1 MTLNTP
7 ALSLHSSRAAVQCRT
22 QESIVQ
28 GPLRTSVKSESELFS
43 DSFLDAENCSLSPYR
58 SALDSSPLTSALL
71 KWCNAISSS
80 YGVHVH
86 NFTTSLADGKA
97 LCYLVHYY
105 HPSILRLN
113 DIRDTTS
120 SMINTH
126 FRSKKE
132 AAGGR
137 TVDLELSQFT
147 ESSQLSG
154 ALSKSDIKR
163 GLEGERV
170 NFNTVQSAC
179 SSIGGIWSKMEMCE
193 FIFFRE

>member
-1 MTLNTP
+1 MCCKAPWITLNTS
-7 ALSLHSSRAAVQCRT
+7 ALSLHFSRAAVQCCK

-28 GPLRTSVKSESELFS
+28 GPLSSGVQRESDLFS
-43 DSFLDAENCSLSPYR
+43 DSFLDADNCSYPSPYR

-71 KWCNAISSS
+71 KWCNAISST
-80 YGVHVH
+80 YGVHVY
-86 NFTTSLADGKA
+86 NFTTCLADGKA

-105 HPSILRLN
+105 HPSILRVN

-132 AAGGR
+132 SFGGR

-170 NFNTVQSAC
+170 NFNIVKSAC
-179 SSIGGIWSKMEMCE
+179 SSIGGM
-193 FIFFRE
+193 